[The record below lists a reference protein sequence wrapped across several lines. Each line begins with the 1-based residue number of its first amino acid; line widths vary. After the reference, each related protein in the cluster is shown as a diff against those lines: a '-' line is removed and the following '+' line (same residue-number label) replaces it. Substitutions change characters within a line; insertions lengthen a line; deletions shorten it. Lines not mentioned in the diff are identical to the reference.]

1 MVNQRS
7 ISFFFSLFHS
17 FATHHPTLR
26 AGVDMAAG
34 RVCVCGRAS
43 ERECKSER
51 ERSEAREKKLAALLL
66 EQNVERSKKKKKKT
80 QPRPPRFS
88 TSPAQPVF
96 LSQRR
101 KMLSNRPIRVGKKRG
116 RESNSPCLFELLQA
130 SANKKKRERGKK
142 LNLHL
147 STSIS
152 RPPLL
157 PIITHTPMFTQ
168 VFTRPS
174 GTTGSPLT
182 CTAPSP
188 PASAA
193 PRTEKKHR
201 RPSSSPSPSAP
212 LPLHFLHFHFHLL
225 PTTLL

>member
-7 ISFFFSLFHS
+7 IFFFFSLFHS

-34 RVCVCGRAS
+34 RVCVCGRSS

-130 SANKKKRERGKK
+130 SANKKKERERKK
-142 LNLHL
+142 
-147 STSIS
+147 TQP
-152 RPPLL
+152 PPLDL
-157 PIITHTPMFTQ
+157 DLAPPFASYNNTHQCSLKF
-168 VFTRPS
+168 
-174 GTTGSPLT
+174 SPV
-182 CTAPSP
+182 PQ
-188 PASAA
+188 
-193 PRTEKKHR
+193 
-201 RPSSSPSPSAP
+201 AP
-212 LPLHFLHFHFHLL
+212 LVPL
-225 PTTLL
+225 